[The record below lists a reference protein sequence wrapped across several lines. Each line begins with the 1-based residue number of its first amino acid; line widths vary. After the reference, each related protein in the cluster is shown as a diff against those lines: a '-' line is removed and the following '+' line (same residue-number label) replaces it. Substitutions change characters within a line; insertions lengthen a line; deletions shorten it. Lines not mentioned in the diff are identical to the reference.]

1 MRSVKFWRGRNRGRF
16 PALRRRILQMAGMDQ
31 DNIRPGSQV
40 PDVPLV
46 PAAAI
51 GFLLYAAAVQLV
63 LANPPANDPGALPR
77 RR

>member
-1 MRSVKFWRGRNRGRF
+1 
-16 PALRRRILQMAGMDQ
+16 MAGMDQ